1 MTGPVGMGKSMR
13 VVYLG
18 FSKAFDLVK
27 AQDKKK
33 KWIFLYSEV
42 KERKMGRKLFEKK
55 ATTSN

>member
-1 MTGPVGMGKSMR
+1 MGPVGKGKAMH